1 MTPRVRIALLA
12 ITALVLV
19 TGALVGMTVAASA
32 SSGGISLV
40 DPNESPA
47 ALIAVTVKSP
57 LSALSRALPQAA
69 VIGSVLATVRFS
81 ARRRSMRGLP
91 FRLGDV
97 GDRWRALL
105 FGAPP
110 SLL

>member
-1 MTPRVRIALLA
+1 MAPRLRVALLA
-12 ITALVLV
+12 IIAVALVP
-19 TGALVGMTVAASA
+19 GALLGTAVANDASPA
-32 SSGGISLV
+32 TISLV
-40 DPNESPA
+40 EADESPA
-47 ALIAVTVKSP
+47 ALVAVPVKSR
-57 LSALSRALPQAA
+57 LSIVPRAFP
-69 VIGSVLATVRFS
+69 LATVIATVAVVRFS
-81 ARRRSMRGLP
+81 SRQRSMRGLP

>member
-1 MTPRVRIALLA
+1 MAPRDRVAFLA

-19 TGALVGMTVAASA
+19 PAVLVGVV
-32 SSGGISLV
+32 I
-40 DPNESPA
+40 PNDGCPMS
-47 ALIAVTVKSP
+47 TS
-57 LSALSRALPQAA
+57 
-69 VIGSVLATVRFS
+69 
-81 ARRRSMRGLP
+81 

-110 SLL
+110 SFL

>member
-1 MTPRVRIALLA
+1 MAPRDRVALLA

-19 TGALVGMTVAASA
+19 PAVLAGVVIPSDGSAMSTSLAGSHEQAARLTAVPLNPPPPVVPRGLPEATVIVTVAA
-32 SSGGISLV
+32 
-40 DPNESPA
+40 
-47 ALIAVTVKSP
+47 AL
-57 LSALSRALPQAA
+57 
-69 VIGSVLATVRFS
+69 RFS
-81 ARRRSMRGLP
+81 SRRRSLHGVP

-110 SLL
+110 SFL

>member
-1 MTPRVRIALLA
+1 MAPRLRVALVA
-12 ITALVLV
+12 ITAVVLV
-19 TGALVGMTVAASA
+19 PGALAGWAAPSDASLATVSVA
-32 SSGGISLV
+32 GP
-40 DPNESPA
+40 DESPA
-47 ALIAVTVKSP
+47 ALVAVPVKSP
-57 LSALSRALPQAA
+57 LSTAPRGLPQATVVATA
-69 VIGSVLATVRFS
+69 VAAFRFS

-91 FRLGDV
+91 FLLGDV